1 MDWFDKNYR
10 LVKHAT
16 VSLLCGLPK
25 PFGTLDMSDEAE
37 GALTQLR
44 AYLAQH
50 DLPPNA
56 QLPPERELCDLLG
69 VSRGELRKALAVLEG
84 NGELWRHVGKGTFI
98 GARPVEEFKS
108 VSDLAA
114 ASNPREIMQ
123 ARLAIEPILAREA
136 ALHATSGD
144 IAEMRQCLKAS
155 RLAET
160 WRQYENCDNRLHRLV
175 AEASHNTV
183 LVALFDTLN
192 AVRRAVVWGRLRQ
205 NGERPPADHHSFHE
219 HELLVEAI
227 NERDLKTASL
237 AMDRHLHS
245 VEANLLRQ
253 RQAAE

>member
-1 MDWFDKNYR
+1 
-10 LVKHAT
+10 
-16 VSLLCGLPK
+16 
-25 PFGTLDMSDEAE
+25 MSDEVG

-50 DLPPNA
+50 DLPANA

-98 GARPVEEFKS
+98 GSRPVEEFKS
-108 VSDLAA
+108 VGDIADG
-114 ASNPREIMQ
+114 SNPREVMQ
-123 ARLAIEPILAREA
+123 ARRAFEPILAREA
-136 ALHATSGD
+136 ALHATSAD
-144 IAEMRQCLKAS
+144 IAEMRQCLTAS
-155 RLAET
+155 RLAAT

-192 AVRRAVVWGRLRQ
+192 AVRRTVVWGRLRS
-205 NGERPPADHHSFHE
+205 NSLRPPSDHHSFAE
-219 HELLVEAI
+219 HDALVEAI
-227 NERDLKTASL
+227 AERDLDAAAS

-245 VEANLLRQ
+245 VEINLLRP